1 MALTA
6 NALDLASRPAP
17 RPGVV
22 VVEVGGES
30 VVLDG
35 WREASVLSP
44 SATQV
49 WARLDGRTT
58 LAEVADELA
67 DRFNADRDLIAVD
80 VVQLAR
86 HLGNLGLLDGVDPDP
101 AEHAPD
107 IVAVPVPVVSEAGET
122 IADLEILDIDGA
134 PARLLDIDTA
144 SCLLVNWSPHCGYC
158 ASLLGDLERLDLLLA
173 VARTPLVLFAYGSA
187 EASRTQ
193 ADRSGWHPRVL
204 LKPPHELGP
213 FVGHGTPAAFHV
225 DADGVLL
232 SPAATGTKEV
242 LRLAARLAG
251 VPPGQ
256 HEAESPAGV
265 RHLLERGGSCGPGTG
280 AEPVARW
287 AGTRVYC
294 IDGYHIGLRYT
305 SEPTA
310 SVLDE
315 LFSQDIVED
324 PGAGHIFTL
333 GLADPGSLPNDLQEN
348 LLVIGSQMLV
358 RSRYRERV
366 LRALLWRLG
375 DMMGS
380 DEVGAGL
387 VRVNA
392 TAVMTPVGA
401 ALLQPWLSTLEE
413 DLQPAFARYG
423 IAFVDV
429 VNPQI
434 DLARAELVVP
444 EPTVTHDMTVIEQ
457 STTRVGASS
466 PGQAPEPEPV
476 RPGRYPLVGWGVIH
490 PADDPVTPLSPAQAA
505 AATLSFVMDTDD
517 QAGRVEELGDLF
529 QRIDGFGL
537 WYHSEGQLADAVAEA
552 LGLGPLR
559 GDAM

>member
-6 NALDLASRPAP
+6 NALDLPSRPAP

-22 VVEVGGES
+22 VVDVGDES

-35 WREASVLSP
+35 WREANVLSP
-44 SATQV
+44 SATRV
-49 WARLDGRTT
+49 WERLDGRTT

-67 DRFNADRDLIAVD
+67 GLFDVDRDLLAVD
-80 VVQLAR
+80 VVELAR

-122 IADLEILDIDGA
+122 IDDLEVLDIDGV
-134 PARLLDIDTA
+134 PTRLLDIDTA
-144 SCLLVNWSPHCGYC
+144 SVLLVNWSPHCGYC
-158 ASLLGDLERLDLLLA
+158 ASLLVDLARLDPLLA
-173 VARTPLVLFAYGSA
+173 EAGTPLVLFAYGSA

-193 ADRSGWHPRVL
+193 ADLSDWHPRVL

-213 FVGHGTPAAFHV
+213 FVGHGTPAAFHL
-225 DADGVLL
+225 DGNGVLL
-232 SPAATGTKEV
+232 SPAASGTKDV

-251 VPPGQ
+251 VPPDQ
-256 HEAESPAGV
+256 NDPKSPAGA

-287 AGTRVYC
+287 AGTRVYR
-294 IDGYHIGLRYT
+294 IDDYNIGLRYT
-305 SEPTA
+305 SEP
-310 SVLDE
+310 SVRVLDN
-315 LFSQDIVED
+315 LFERSIVED
-324 PGAGHIFTL
+324 PRAGHIFTL
-333 GLADPGSLPNDLQEN
+333 ALADPDSRQDDPQEN
-348 LLVIGSQMLV
+348 LLVIGSQLLV

-375 DMMGS
+375 DMMGNG
-380 DEVGAGL
+380 EVGAGL

-401 ALLQPWLSTLEE
+401 ALLQPWLYTLEE
-413 DLQPAFARYG
+413 HLQPAFARYG

-429 VNPQI
+429 VHPQI

-444 EPTVTHDMTVIEQ
+444 ELTVTHNMTVIEQ

-466 PGQAPEPEPV
+466 PGQALELDPV
-476 RPGRYPLVGWGVIH
+476 RPGRYPLVGWGVVH

-505 AATLSFVMDTDD
+505 AATVSFVFDTED
-517 QAGRVEELGDLF
+517 QVSRVRELGDLF
-529 QRIDGFGL
+529 QRISGFGL
-537 WYHSEGQLADAVAEA
+537 WYHSESQLADAVAEA
-552 LGLGPLR
+552 VGLT
-559 GDAM
+559 